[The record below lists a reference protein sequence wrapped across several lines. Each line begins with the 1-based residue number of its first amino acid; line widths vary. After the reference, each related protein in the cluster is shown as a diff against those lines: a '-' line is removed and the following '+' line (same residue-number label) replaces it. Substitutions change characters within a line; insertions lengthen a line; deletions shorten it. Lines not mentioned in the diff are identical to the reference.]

1 MPRIAFTEVTASP
14 SSPAASSGSTAAR
27 LEPGFVTL
35 RFRLVSSDERS
46 LEALRYARRA
56 MLREEWT
63 RGVEEGEPS
72 LEEAVFTAFDVVWTV
87 PVRGPRP
94 QPGASRGTGRACES
108 GARGH
113 VGGRPSLAGSR
124 TAPLALGLRR

>member
-1 MPRIAFTEVTASP
+1 MPRIAITEVTASP
-14 SSPAASSGSTAAR
+14 SAHPASSGSTAAR

-46 LEALRYARRA
+46 LEALRYSRRA

-63 RGVEEGEPS
+63 RGVEEGQPS

-87 PVRGPRP
+87 PAGARDRSRELLEELVVRANRALADMSAAGR
-94 QPGASRGTGRACES
+94 ASRAPGR
-108 GARGH
+108 
-113 VGGRPSLAGSR
+113 
-124 TAPLALGLRR
+124 LRSP